1 MGHKKV
7 TALRWLM
14 VSCPPYWIKDG
25 GHFKKGL
32 RSAKKNAQNM
42 VMLYQSMSNF
52 MLIKILV
59 EKRGQKWWKILN
71 ICYKNL

>member
-25 GHFKKGL
+25 GHFKKRLPVSQKTKFPEYGH
-32 RSAKKNAQNM
+32 
-42 VMLYQSMSNF
+42 VIYQSMSNF
-52 MLIKILV
+52 MLIKILI
-59 EKRGQKWWKILN
+59 EESGHK
-71 ICYKNL
+71 CT

>member
-25 GHFKKGL
+25 GHLKKGYGQPKFYADQDSY
-32 RSAKKNAQNM
+32 RKKGSQM
-42 VMLYQSMSNF
+42 YM
-52 MLIKILV
+52 
-59 EKRGQKWWKILN
+59 KRVTSHFT
-71 ICYKNL
+71 